1 MLEKEMLTL
10 KIEVKYEVEDE
21 SLGSRREPVVR
32 DMDPGVLRFGQEEV

>member
-21 SLGSRREPVVR
+21 SLGSRRELVVR
-32 DMDPGVLRFGQEEV
+32 DMDLVGLQFGQEEV